1 MALSTNRTLI
11 TQTGINT
18 HQVLNVGG
26 LDSAGLATFS
36 NFKSGSSNL
45 HSTGLTV
52 GDTFLHSTG
61 VNLGTGATV
70 SNNGNATFSGII
82 TATSFVGDITGGGT
96 FTGDISQATGAA
108 AGLGTAL
115 SQTQTD
121 PLNKVYY
128 TNKVLSISTTTTIDH
143 PATANLAYTQYG
155 DIKIEDGHD
164 LIIKTDDDFK
174 YDILGISTTKIPS
187 NQFPSGLIGDL
198 TGNVNNSTLL
208 LQTGGTERLRISSDG
223 RVSIGINP
231 TVASDTL
238 FHVEKSGET
247 NVQFEGD
254 TSTLG
259 ARLILKNNNIAAG
272 ALNQIDFADAGGQST
287 STIKGFNT
295 DQTNNYGELSFS
307 TRNAQ
312 GSPPAERMRITKE
325 GYVTKP
331 YHPAFSAYIN
341 GFTSESTNTGT
352 QIMPFNATYTNVG
365 GHFKT
370 SGTNQ
375 YKFVAPV
382 AGNYFISVSQNH
394 SSRVDTR
401 ILKNGVVFHGGES
414 ENTEDVWDHNHL
426 SCVMPLAVNDIVHVT
441 TNNQDGGSRR
451 AWNSGYWDNFSGFLI
466 G

>member
-1 MALSTNRTLI
+1 MALSTTRTLL

-26 LDSAGLATFS
+26 LDSAGIATFS
-36 NFKSGSSNL
+36 NFKTGSSNL

-82 TATSFVGDITGGGT
+82 TASSFVGDI
-96 FTGDISQATGAA
+96 SNATGAA

-174 YDILGISTTKIPS
+174 YDILGISTTKLV
-187 NQFPSGLIGDL
+187 NNEFPNGLSGDI
-198 TGNVNNSTLL
+198 TGNVTGNVTGNINNSSNLL
-208 LQTGGTERLRISSDG
+208 LKTDNVERLRITQSG
-223 RVSIGINP
+223 TVGIGSVIPANILDVQGSAHSKIHIGTTGTGHATGIQINHAKGNSALQQWQLQ
-231 TVASDTL
+231 TDA
-238 FHVEKSGET
+238 
-247 NVQFEGD
+247 
-254 TSTLG
+254 TSTANLVV
-259 ARLILKNNNIAAG
+259 
-272 ALNQIDFADAGGQST
+272 
-287 STIKGFNT
+287 
-295 DQTNNYGELSFS
+295 
-307 TRNAQ
+307 RNATSGDVIQ
-312 GSPPAERMRITKE
+312 TFATAGYITAPKQ
-325 GYVTKP
+325 P
-331 YHPAFSAYIN
+331 SFSAYIN
-341 GFTSESTNTGT
+341 GFTAESSNTGT
-352 QIMPFNATYTNVG
+352 QTMPFNATYTNVG

-370 SGTNQ
+370 NI

-382 AGNYFISVSQNH
+382 AGNYFFSLSQNH
-394 SSRVDTR
+394 NARVDTR
-401 ILKNGVVFHGGES
+401 ILKNGAIFHAGES
-414 ENTEDVWDHNHL
+414 ENTANVWDHHHL

-441 TNNQDGGSRR
+441 TDNQDGSGRR
-451 AWNSGYWDNFSGFLI
+451 AWNSSYWDNFSGFLI

>member
-1 MALSTNRTLI
+1 MALSTTRTLL

-26 LDSAGLATFS
+26 LDSAGIATFS
-36 NFKSGSSNL
+36 NFKTGSSNL

-82 TATSFVGDITGGGT
+82 TASSFVGDI
-96 FTGDISQATGAA
+96 SNATGAA

-174 YDILGISTTKIPS
+174 YDILGISTTKLAD
-187 NQFPSGLIGDL
+187 NEFPNGLSGDL
-198 TGNVNNSTLL
+198 TGDVTGNVNNSTLL
-208 LQTGGTERLRISSDG
+208 LKTGGNERLRITSTGDVGLGCIPDSNV
-223 RVSIGINP
+223 RLHI
-231 TVASDTL
+231 
-238 FHVEKSGET
+238 EKAGEA
-247 NVQFEGD
+247 NMILEGD
-254 TSTLG
+254 VNGIGGYLM
-259 ARLILKNNNIAAG
+259 LKNNNTTANASMVIQF
-272 ALNQIDFADAGGQST
+272 LDAGGQGT
-287 STIKGFNT
+287 SEIKGINS
-295 DQTNNYGELSFS
+295 DNSLNEGHLAFS
-307 TRNAQ
+307 TRPSG
-312 GSPPAERMRITKE
+312 GSMTERMRITKE
-325 GYVTKP
+325 GYITTP
-331 YHPAFSAYIN
+331 NQPSFSAYIN
-341 GFTSESTNTGT
+341 GFTSESSNSGT
-352 QIMPFNATYTNVG
+352 QTMPFNATYTNVG

-370 SGTNQ
+370 NI

-382 AGNYFISVSQNH
+382 AGNYFFSLSQNH
-394 SSRVDTR
+394 NARVDTR
-401 ILKNGVVFHGGES
+401 ILKNGVIFHAGES
-414 ENTEDVWDHNHL
+414 ENTANVWDHHHL

-441 TNNQDGGSRR
+441 TDNQDGSGRR
-451 AWNSGYWDNFSGFLI
+451 AWNSSYWDNFSGFLI